1 MIKVIAKS
9 IVKESEIQN
18 YLECVKIMVAETRKE
33 EGCIV
38 YELYQDINNE
48 KIFTII
54 EEWES
59 LDALDLHKKSKHMS
73 EIIPKINLYRES
85 VEVIISKKVI

>member
-9 IVKESEIQN
+9 IVKEDEIQK
-18 YLECVKIMVAETRKE
+18 YLELVKSMVIETRKE
-33 EGCIV
+33 SGCIV
-38 YELYQDINNE
+38 YELYQDVNND

-59 LDALDLHKKSKHMS
+59 LDALDLHKNSKHMS

-85 VEVIISKKVI
+85 VEVIIAKKII